1 MAYEEA
7 KRTLWGCNPRHKP
20 IARKHG
26 ALAIACQH
34 TTQPTRTQTHGASKQ
49 RPIGHEGR
57 VEVPING
64 SKGTPRKLKK
74 KKKMGKATTMQE
86 HVAHE
91 GKNPYNGIK
100 NVGIE
105 PTTEV
110 RAPPG

>member
-57 VEVPING
+57 VEVPIYR
-64 SKGTPRKLKK
+64 SRGTPREF